1 MALILA
7 KTSFV
12 LCSYWTCLSCL
23 YGTLPDF
30 QFYCKPVLLK
40 HLVLIMFYIIN
51 VHRLR

>member
-30 QFYCKPVLLK
+30 QLYCKPVLLK
-40 HLVLIMFYIIN
+40 RLGLIMFLHY
-51 VHRLR
+51 